1 MKPSKQM
8 KDLPNKYEDAAAKC
22 MVAAENFKKAIER
35 MREK

>member
-8 KDLPNKYEDAAAKC
+8 KDLPKKYEDAAAKC
-22 MVAAENFKKAIER
+22 MAAHENFKKAVKR